1 MTNPLIWTIAHVDDK
16 FSKNM
21 SDGACIGI
29 DIGGTNLR
37 AGVVIGHQ
45 VTQVHQEPIGGWRDP
60 HALASHLAQ
69 LVRTLHSTTHK
80 ITHVG
85 IGLPGIVDV
94 ANQKVLRSPHYPEW
108 VDVPFGDILKDAFQI
123 PVYIDNDANMVLRGE
138 HLAGA
143 AQGLRNAIM
152 LTLGTGLGGGLLID
166 GKVFHGNAGFA
177 GEVGHMTIDRKG
189 PPCACG
195 GRGCWELY
203 ASQQAFKQAPHEV
216 TDPKQWMQ
224 FGINL
229 GIGIASLVNVLGIE
243 DVIIGGGLSQAW
255 DRFETAMLEEIP
267 HHTYSETAARI
278 RIHRAQ
284 TGDKAGILGAA
295 SFMSS

>member
-1 MTNPLIWTIAHVDDK
+1 
-16 FSKNM
+16 M

-45 VTQVHQEPIGGWRDP
+45 VTQLHREPIGALRDP
-60 HALASHLAQ
+60 QALAAHLAR
-69 LVRTLHSTTHK
+69 LIPTLPGNDHK
-80 ITHVG
+80 ISHIG

-108 VDVPFGDILKDAFQI
+108 VDVPFGEILKEAFQL
-123 PVYIDNDANMVLRGE
+123 PVYLDNDANMVLRGE
-138 HLAGA
+138 CLAGA
-143 AQGLRNAIM
+143 AEGLQHAIM
-152 LTLGTGLGGGLLID
+152 LTLGTGIGGGLLID

-177 GEVGHMTIDRKG
+177 GEVGHMVIDRKG
-189 PPCACG
+189 PRCACG

-203 ASQQAFKQAPHEV
+203 ASQQAFKHPPHEV
-216 TDPKQWMQ
+216 TDPKQWEQ
-224 FGINL
+224 FGVHL

-243 DVIIGGGLSQAW
+243 DVIIGGGLSGAW
-255 DRFETAMLEEIP
+255 DRFETAMRAEVP
-267 HHTYSETAARI
+267 HHTYAETAARI
-278 RIHRAQ
+278 RIHRAL

-295 SFMSS
+295 LFSGEAL